1 MKSNKRLLAKLHAS
15 DSKFVIRQLQF
26 ISYLSLTLNII
37 QIIVI
42 VWLFLKVV

>member
-1 MKSNKRLLAKLHAS
+1 MKSDKKLLAKLHSS
-15 DSKFVIRQLQF
+15 DSKFVIRQLQL

-42 VWLFLKVV
+42 IWLFLKVV